1 MKESLIKID
10 VTTRH
15 LPDHPANTDE
25 KYAFAYQIVITNESD
40 LPVQLISRYWLI
52 TDGSGKKS
60 EVQGEG
66 VIGKQPNIAPGENF
80 EYTSGAVIDTPVG
93 TMEGY
98 YQMQTEDG
106 DMFKVPIDVFTL
118 AVPNIIN

>member
-1 MKESLIKID
+1 MKESLIKVD
-10 VTTRH
+10 VSTRH

-25 KYAFAYQIVITNESD
+25 KYAFAYQIVITNDSD
-40 LPVQLISRYWLI
+40 MPVQLISRYWLI

-66 VIGKQPNIAPGENF
+66 VIGKQPKIAPGENF

>member
-1 MKESLIKID
+1 MKESLIKVD

-98 YQMQTEDG
+98 YQMQTEEG

>member
-1 MKESLIKID
+1 MNESLIKVD
-10 VTTRH
+10 VSTRH

-40 LPVQLISRYWLI
+40 IPVQLISRYWLI

-60 EVQGEG
+60 EVQGDG
-66 VIGKQPNIAPGENF
+66 VIGKQPKIAPGGNF

>member
-98 YQMQTEDG
+98 YQMQTEEG

>member
-1 MKESLIKID
+1 MKESLIKVD

-66 VIGKQPNIAPGENF
+66 VIGKQPNIAPGGNF

>member
-1 MKESLIKID
+1 MKESLIKVD

-98 YQMQTEDG
+98 YQMQTEEG
-106 DMFKVPIDVFTL
+106 DMFKVPIEVFTL

>member
-1 MKESLIKID
+1 MKESLIKVD
-10 VTTRH
+10 VSTRH

-40 LPVQLISRYWLI
+40 IPVQLISRYWLI

-60 EVQGEG
+60 EVQGDG
-66 VIGKQPNIAPGENF
+66 VIGKQPKIAPSGNF

>member
-1 MKESLIKID
+1 MKESLIKVD
-10 VTTRH
+10 VSTRH

-40 LPVQLISRYWLI
+40 IPVQLISRYWLI

-60 EVQGEG
+60 EVQGDG
-66 VIGKQPNIAPGENF
+66 VIGKQPKIAPGGNF

>member
-1 MKESLIKID
+1 MKESLIKVD

-25 KYAFAYQIVITNESD
+25 KYAFAYQIIITNESD

>member
-1 MKESLIKID
+1 MKESLIKVD

-106 DMFKVPIDVFTL
+106 DMFKVPIEVFTL

>member
-1 MKESLIKID
+1 MKESLIKVD
-10 VTTRH
+10 VSTRH

-25 KYAFAYQIVITNESD
+25 KYAFAYQIVITNGSD
-40 LPVQLISRYWLI
+40 MPVQLISRYWLI

-66 VIGKQPNIAPGENF
+66 VIGKQPKIAPGENF

>member
-1 MKESLIKID
+1 MKESLIKVD

-98 YQMQTEDG
+98 YQMQTEEG
-106 DMFKVPIDVFTL
+106 DLFKVPIDVFTL

>member
-1 MKESLIKID
+1 MKESLIKVD